1 MNEVHNIWN
10 YFFYMYTLERMKES
24 NDFTGIEYWIQD
36 KINKDDIEWFPYQ
49 RIYKDNVVEEK
60 VDMIER
66 KLDQLM
72 IEMEESRK
80 K

>member
-1 MNEVHNIWN
+1 MHNIWN

-36 KINKDDIEWFPYQ
+36 KINKEDIEWFPYQ

-60 VDMIER
+60 VDI
-66 KLDQLM
+66 
-72 IEMEESRK
+72 I
-80 K
+80 